1 MAGGNQQ
8 TAARRSLLFL
18 LAIVLVLGG
27 LLAGALFLSDAKA
40 HPKLGL
46 DLEGGTQ
53 IILEPKTEAG
63 QSVSTEQLNQAR
75 DIIVQRVDAGGV
87 SGAEVTTQGDRN
99 IVVSIPEIPTQE
111 VRDAISKSSQLQ
123 FRPVLAVGPGSP
135 QAAASASP
143 SPTGTATGAPS
154 PSPSK
159 TPTTASSASPTSNSA
174 VPDALT
180 APTPAP
186 STPAASPAPSPSAP
200 ASGATP
206 TDATDPAWITPE
218 VQATYDALDC
228 SDPAQVDAI
237 VDVAAEPLVT
247 CDVSGSAKYIL
258 GPVVVSGDQISNA
271 TSGYQTNQQGNVTS
285 EVEIALSLNGEGAK
299 KYADISRKMVALPEP
314 QNQLAATLDSKVIVA
329 PRFNEAILDGRASI
343 TGGFTLDSAR
353 SLADQ
358 LKFGALPLSFV
369 EQTSIDISPTLGS
382 EQLRYG
388 LIAGLIGL
396 LLVVIYSLFQ
406 YRALGFVTVASII
419 VAGLIT
425 FLTITLLGWSQNY
438 RLDMAGVT
446 GLIVAIGF
454 TADSF
459 IVYFER
465 VRDELRD
472 GRSLAAAVET
482 GWNRA
487 KRTILVADGV
497 NFLAALVL
505 YALASSSVRGFAF
518 TLGLTTLIDL
528 LVVFLFTHPLLTLL
542 ARRPFFRDG
551 HPWSGLD
558 PRRLGVP
565 QSVRYAGR
573 GRFTTPTPARTPE
586 PVSAGSEGGVAW
598 ASASPPSATTS
609 TPASARSRS
618 SPAAPLLPRLA
629 GHDRH
634 RRPRPRDAGPEP
646 GPGVPRRVRVPCR
659 DHRDAGRLRADRAVS
674 GRRQ

>member
-1 MAGGNQQ
+1 M
-8 TAARRSLLFL
+8 
-18 LAIVLVLGG
+18 
-27 LLAGALFLSDAKA
+27 
-40 HPKLGL
+40 
-46 DLEGGTQ
+46 
-53 IILEPKTEAG
+53 
-63 QSVSTEQLNQAR
+63 
-75 DIIVQRVDAGGV
+75 
-87 SGAEVTTQGDRN
+87 
-99 IVVSIPEIPTQE
+99 
-111 VRDAISKSSQLQ
+111 
-123 FRPVLAVGPGSP
+123 
-135 QAAASASP
+135 
-143 SPTGTATGAPS
+143 
-154 PSPSK
+154 
-159 TPTTASSASPTSNSA
+159 
-174 VPDALT
+174 
-180 APTPAP
+180 
-186 STPAASPAPSPSAP
+186 
-200 ASGATP
+200 
-206 TDATDPAWITPE
+206 
-218 VQATYDALDC
+218 
-228 SDPAQVDAI
+228 
-237 VDVAAEPLVT
+237 
-247 CDVSGSAKYIL
+247 
-258 GPVVVSGDQISNA
+258 SGDKISNA

-396 LLVVIYSLFQ
+396 LLVVVYSLIQ
-406 YRALGFVTVASII
+406 YRALGFVTVASIV

-425 FLTITLLGWSQNY
+425 YLTITILGWSHNY

-528 LVVFLFTHPLLTLL
+528 LVVFLFTHPVLTLL

-551 HPWSGLD
+551 HAWSGLD

-565 QSVRYAGR
+565 TVGPVRRSRPLHLAD
-573 GRFTTPTPARTPE
+573 PARTPE
-586 PVSAGSEGGVAW
+586 PVSAGSEGGVA
-598 ASASPPSATTS
+598 
-609 TPASARSRS
+609 
-618 SPAAPLLPRLA
+618 
-629 GHDRH
+629 
-634 RRPRPRDAGPEP
+634 
-646 GPGVPRRVRVPCR
+646 
-659 DHRDAGRLRADRAVS
+659 
-674 GRRQ
+674 

>member
-1 MAGGNQQ
+1 MASTQQ
-8 TAARRSLLFL
+8 SAARRSLLFL
-18 LAIVLVLGG
+18 LAIVLVLVG
-27 LLAGALFLSDAKA
+27 LLAGAVYLSDAKTE
-40 HPKLGL
+40 PKLGL

-53 IILEPKTEAG
+53 IILEPKTTAG
-63 QSVSTEQLNQAR
+63 QTVATEQLNQAR

-123 FRPVLAVGPGSP
+123 FRPVLAVAAGTP
-135 QAAASASP
+135 QSAA
-143 SPTGTATGAPS
+143 TPS
-154 PSPSK
+154 PSGTAPASPKPSA

-180 APTPAP
+180 APKP
-186 STPAASPAPSPSAP
+186 SPSASASPAPSPAP
-200 ASGATP
+200 AGATP
-206 TDATDPAWITPE
+206 TDPTDHAWITND
-218 VQATYDALDC
+218 VTAQYAALDC
-228 SDPAQVDAI
+228 SDPAAVEKI
-237 VDVAAEPLVT
+237 VDDPTKPLVT
-247 CDVSGSAKYIL
+247 CDVDGQAKYIL
-258 GPVVVSGDQISNA
+258 GPVAVSGDKISDA
-271 TSGYQTNQQGNVTS
+271 TSGYQSNQQGNVTS
-285 EVEIALSLNGEGAK
+285 EVEIALTLNGDGAK
-299 KYADISRKMVALPEP
+299 QYADISRKMVALAEP
-314 QNQLAATLDSKVIVA
+314 QNQLAATLDSQVIVA

-358 LKFGALPLSFV
+358 LKFGALPMSFI

-396 LLVVIYSLFQ
+396 LLVVVYSLIQ
-406 YRALGFVTVASII
+406 YRALGFVTVASIL

-425 FLTITLLGWSQNY
+425 YLTITILGWSHNY

-497 NFLAALVL
+497 NFLAALTL

-528 LVVFLFTHPLLTLL
+528 LVVFLFTHPVVSLL

-551 HPWSGLD
+551 HAWSGLD
-558 PRRLGVP
+558 PRRLGATTTP
-565 QSVRYAGR
+565 RYAGR
-573 GRFTTPTPARTPE
+573 GRFTHPAPE
-586 PVSAGSEGGVAW
+586 TAGTEGGVA
-598 ASASPPSATTS
+598 
-609 TPASARSRS
+609 
-618 SPAAPLLPRLA
+618 
-629 GHDRH
+629 
-634 RRPRPRDAGPEP
+634 
-646 GPGVPRRVRVPCR
+646 
-659 DHRDAGRLRADRAVS
+659 
-674 GRRQ
+674 

>member
-1 MAGGNQQ
+1 MAGGNQT

-18 LAIVLVLGG
+18 LAIVVVLGG
-27 LLAGALFLSDAKA
+27 LLAGAVYLSDAKTA
-40 HPKLGL
+40 PKLGL

-53 IILEPKTEAG
+53 IILEPKTNAG
-63 QSVSTEQLNQAR
+63 QTVSTEQLNQAR

-123 FRPVLAVGPGSP
+123 FRPVLAVAAGSP
-135 QAAASASP
+135 QPTASP
-143 SPTGTATGAPS
+143 SPTGTATGSASPS

-159 TPTTASSASPTSNSA
+159 TPASVSSASPTSNSA
-174 VPDALT
+174 VPEALM
-180 APTPAP
+180 APT
-186 STPAASPAPSPSAP
+186 PSPSATASASSSP
-200 ASGATP
+200 SPAASGATP
-206 TDATDPAWITPE
+206 TDPTDLAWITDD
-218 VQATYDALDC
+218 VTAQFTALDC
-228 SDPAQVDAI
+228 SDPTALENVVD
-237 VDVAAEPLVT
+237 DPKKPLVT
-247 CDVSGSAKYIL
+247 CDVSGAAKYIL
-258 GPVVVSGDQISNA
+258 GPVAVSGDKITNA
-271 TSGYQTNQQGNVTS
+271 TSGYQSNQQGNVTS
-285 EVEIALSLNGEGAK
+285 EVEIALTLNGDGAK
-299 KYADISRKMVALPEP
+299 QYADISRKMVALPEP
-314 QNQLAATLDSKVIVA
+314 QNQLAATLDSRVIVA

-396 LLVVIYSLFQ
+396 LLVVGYSLLQ
-406 YRALGFVTVASII
+406 YRALGFVTVASIL

-425 FLTITLLGWSQNY
+425 YLTITILGWSHNY

-497 NFLAALVL
+497 NFLAALTL

-528 LVVFLFTHPLLTLL
+528 LVVFLFTHPVLTLL

-551 HPWSGLD
+551 HAWSGLD

-565 QSVRYAGR
+565 TTVRYAGR
-573 GRFTTPTPARTPE
+573 GRFTTPKPESTPE
-586 PVSAGSEGGVAW
+586 PVSAGTEGGVA
-598 ASASPPSATTS
+598 
-609 TPASARSRS
+609 
-618 SPAAPLLPRLA
+618 
-629 GHDRH
+629 
-634 RRPRPRDAGPEP
+634 
-646 GPGVPRRVRVPCR
+646 
-659 DHRDAGRLRADRAVS
+659 
-674 GRRQ
+674 

>member
-1 MAGGNQQ
+1 MAGGSQQ

-27 LLAGALFLSDAKA
+27 LLAGAVVLSDAKT

-63 QSVSTEQLNQAR
+63 QRVSTEQLNQAR

-143 SPTGTATGAPS
+143 SPTGSATGAPS

-174 VPDALT
+174 VPDALM
-180 APTPAP
+180 APTPSP
-186 STPAASPAPSPSAP
+186 STPAASPAPSASAP
-200 ASGATP
+200 ASGTTP
-206 TDATDPAWITPE
+206 TDATDLAWITPE
-218 VQATYDALDC
+218 VQAKYDALDC

-237 VDVAAEPLVT
+237 VDVAAQPLVT

-285 EVEIALSLNGEGAK
+285 EVEIALSLNGDGAK

-388 LIAGLIGL
+388 LVAGLIGL
-396 LLVVIYSLFQ
+396 LLVVVYSLFQ

-497 NFLAALVL
+497 NFLAALTL

-542 ARRPFFRDG
+542 TRLPFFRDG

-558 PRRLGVP
+558 PRRLGVDP
-565 QSVRYAGR
+565 KLRYAGR
-573 GRFTTPTPARTPE
+573 GRFTTPTPTRTPE
-586 PVSAGSEGGVAW
+586 TVSASTEGGVA
-598 ASASPPSATTS
+598 
-609 TPASARSRS
+609 
-618 SPAAPLLPRLA
+618 
-629 GHDRH
+629 
-634 RRPRPRDAGPEP
+634 
-646 GPGVPRRVRVPCR
+646 
-659 DHRDAGRLRADRAVS
+659 
-674 GRRQ
+674 

>member
-1 MAGGNQQ
+1 MASGNSQT

-18 LAIVLVLGG
+18 LAIVVGLGG
-27 LLAGALFLSDAKA
+27 LLAGAVYFSDAQTQ
-40 HPKLGL
+40 PKLGL

-53 IILEPKTEAG
+53 IILEPKTTAG
-63 QSVSTEQLNQAR
+63 QTVATEQLNQAR

-123 FRPVLAVGPGSP
+123 FRPVLAVAAGSP
-135 QAAASASP
+135 QAAAS
-143 SPTGTATGAPS
+143 PS
-154 PSPSK
+154 PSGTAPASPKPSA

-174 VPDALT
+174 VPDALM
-180 APTPAP
+180 APTPSPSASATPAP
-186 STPAASPAPSPSAP
+186 SAATT
-200 ASGATP
+200 GATP
-206 TDATDPAWITPE
+206 TDPTDLAWITDD
-218 VQATYDALDC
+218 VTAQFTTIDC
-228 SDPAQVDAI
+228 SDPAAVDAI
-237 VDVAAEPLVT
+237 VDDPKKPLIT
-247 CDVSGSAKYIL
+247 CDVDGAAKYIL
-258 GPVVVSGDQISNA
+258 GPVAVSGDKISNA
-271 TSGYQTNQQGNVTS
+271 TSGYQSNQQGNVTS
-285 EVEIALSLNGEGAK
+285 EVEIALTLNGDGAK
-299 KYADISRKMVALPEP
+299 QYADISRKMVALAEP
-314 QNQLAATLDSKVIVA
+314 QNQLAATLDSQVIVA

-396 LLVVIYSLFQ
+396 LLVVVYSLFQ
-406 YRALGFVTVASII
+406 YRALGFVTVASIL

-425 FLTITLLGWSQNY
+425 FLTITILGWSHNY

-497 NFLAALVL
+497 NFLAALTL

-528 LVVFLFTHPLLTLL
+528 LVVFLFTHPVLTLL

-551 HPWSGLD
+551 HAWSGLD

-565 QSVRYAGR
+565 TPVRYAGR
-573 GRFTTPTPARTPE
+573 GRFTTPVPASSGT
-586 PVSAGSEGGVAW
+586 EGGVA
-598 ASASPPSATTS
+598 
-609 TPASARSRS
+609 
-618 SPAAPLLPRLA
+618 
-629 GHDRH
+629 
-634 RRPRPRDAGPEP
+634 
-646 GPGVPRRVRVPCR
+646 
-659 DHRDAGRLRADRAVS
+659 
-674 GRRQ
+674 